1 MIRIGLL
8 WAKEPASRVNANDI
22 VGNSIIIMNC
32 RAENVIVNELWSR
45 TAVQLCRAVTCKL
58 YRDLCSSLSVDC
70 CAVACSDFRE
80 FAATVDSGPHTFY
93 IICFYI
99 RALSLLP

>member
-1 MIRIGLL
+1 MGLGL
-8 WAKEPASRVNANDI
+8 MGGGPR
-22 VGNSIIIMNC
+22 
-32 RAENVIVNELWSR
+32 
-45 TAVQLCRAVTCKL
+45 
-58 YRDLCSSLSVDC
+58 VDC